1 MGIELNYR
9 TSVHKKE
16 IIDALIQIKIEAT
29 PVLIWQN
36 ENGIRKI
43 TKAKI
48 DAIHFQN
55 DSIVLIPYSE
65 NEKLMFMDFA
75 ENKTIYLR
83 GRTKSIVFKQDKKAI
98 KSVENH
104 SIQIFIPDQVKMF
117 EKRGEIRFDFSE
129 QYLKLST
136 QISLGNQVD
145 RKRKTI
151 NAELRDVSSSGMG
164 FFLDQKFGRLF
175 FEKDKIRIEAIA
187 DHRFLRAIYGQ
198 IVYISSDNQ
207 NGSRIRIGI
216 RFNEKLND
224 EILKN
229 LK

>member
-75 ENKTIYLR
+75 ENKTTYGEEQKVLFLSKI
-83 GRTKSIVFKQDKKAI
+83 KKP
-98 KSVENH
+98 SN
-104 SIQIFIPDQVKMF
+104 
-117 EKRGEIRFDFSE
+117 
-129 QYLKLST
+129 LL
-136 QISLGNQVD
+136 
-145 RKRKTI
+145 KTI
-151 NAELRDVSSSGMG
+151 QYK
-164 FFLDQKFGRLF
+164 FLFPTKL
-175 FEKDKIRIEAIA
+175 KCLKSA
-187 DHRFLRAIYGQ
+187 
-198 IVYISSDNQ
+198 
-207 NGSRIRIGI
+207 
-216 RFNEKLND
+216 EKLDLIFQNS
-224 EILKN
+224 I
-229 LK
+229 